1 MIIFCFLFCKFVA
14 FMMRDNWNDI
24 MCDLI
29 QFLVIFIFFVEIDVE
44 KIQVDFCRDLEEFTF
59 LINKFLQDMNLKDFS
74 KVSCKFGGLQFQ

>member
-1 MIIFCFLFCKFVA
+1 MIIFCFLFCKVVV

-44 KIQVDFCRDLEEFTF
+44 KIQLDFCRDLEEFTF

-74 KVSCKFGGLQFQ
+74 KVSC